1 MKNKILCGMVVVL
14 SVILI
19 GVVSLKKETNF
30 SFDEENQE
38 EQEKPQELAHYI
50 KVLDQTTGE
59 ITEMDLETY
68 IVGVV
73 AAEMPASF
81 EVEALKAQ
89 AVASRT
95 FAIYKKE
102 HRSDD
107 FDIIKGTSDQAF
119 NTLEEMKAKWNDN
132 YEEYLNKI
140 SQAVNST
147 KNEILTYQ
155 GQVIESFYFAMSNGY
170 TEKSELVFQ
179 EELPYIDSVESSWDN
194 ETLNNYEVTK
204 TFSKEE
210 FCTLLNITCENV
222 VISEIDRTDSGRVN
236 SLKVNDTLIK
246 GVEFRKMLTLRSTDF
261 EIAVNDEITITTK
274 GSGHGVGMSQY
285 GANGMAKEGKT
296 YEDILTY
303 FYQNIEISKI

>member
-14 SVILI
+14 SIILI
-19 GVVSLKKETNF
+19 AVSLKKETNF
-30 SFDEENQE
+30 SFDEKKQE
-38 EQEKPQELAHYI
+38 EPNVTQEPVHSI

-68 IVGVV
+68 IIGVV

-81 EVEALKAQ
+81 EIEALKAQ

-119 NTLEEMKAKWNDN
+119 NTTEEMKAKWQDN
-132 YEEYLNKI
+132 YETYVSKI
-140 SQAVNST
+140 SQAVKET

-155 GQVIESFYFAMSNGY
+155 GQTIESFYFAMSNGY

-194 ETLNNYEVTK
+194 ESLNNYEVTK

-210 FCTLLNITCENV
+210 FCTLLNITCEDI
-222 VISEIDRTDSGRVN
+222 VISEINRTNSGRVS
-236 SLKVNDTLIK
+236 SLKVNDTVFK
-246 GVEFRKMLTLRSTDF
+246 GVEFRKMLSLRSTDF
-261 EIAVNDEITITTK
+261 EISVGEDVVITTK

-296 YEDILTY
+296 YQEILNY